1 MEGSTLAKLSQER
14 SAVSNRVAQVR
25 HERSHGEESAAPAV
39 RRRSRNRDGSRKRDG
54 SRAGPASPAESRL
67 ADEPRRE
74 ETVPAEPAH
83 GGEPSPAGAAVQA
96 GTGGQAGAGGQL
108 GATVQA
114 GAAAQAGTA
123 AKARAAPPVA
133 GVRPV
138 VAVTGAAHG
147 LGLALTTRL
156 AESAL
161 VGRVVAIDDIRGDVS
176 GVTWRIVDVRDP
188 ALAGRLADVDVVI
201 HTDLDLSPDSDAKIR
216 RAFNVRGAQTVLTAA
231 AAGGVSRV
239 VLVTSAMV
247 YGATPGNPVPLP
259 EDAPLSAESDDSVVG
274 DLLEIEHL
282 AERSSRSHLGLQV
295 CIARPA
301 ALVGDGIDTLITRHF
316 EAPRLLAVKGCA
328 AAWQFC
334 HVGDLVSA
342 LELAAAGQVAGAF
355 AVGSDGWLEQ
365 DELEEIAGL
374 RRIELPAGL
383 TFATAQRLHR
393 AGITPAPVA
402 DLRYVVYPWV
412 VDCKALRE
420 AGWHPGLSNAD
431 VLEVLLEQRVGHHA
445 VAGRRL
451 ARKDATIT
459 AAGATVAVIGTAAI
473 VRQVR
478 RRRRGS

>member
-1 MEGSTLAKLSQER
+1 
-14 SAVSNRVAQVR
+14 VSHRVAQVR
-25 HERSHGEESAAPAV
+25 RQRSPA
-39 RRRSRNRDGSRKRDG
+39 
-54 SRAGPASPAESRL
+54 AGPARRADRGDAAGRPAADRRQQPSVTRL
-67 ADEPRRE
+67 PGTDSSAVEP
-74 ETVPAEPAH
+74 VPAERA
-83 GGEPSPAGAAVQA
+83 EPVGSEQ
-96 GTGGQAGAGGQL
+96 
-108 GATVQA
+108 
-114 GAAAQAGTA
+114 
-123 AKARAAPPVA
+123 
-133 GVRPV
+133 RPV
-138 VAVTGAAHG
+138 VAITGAAHG

-156 AESAL
+156 ANSDL
-161 VGRVVAIDDIRGDVS
+161 VGRVVAIDGTRGDVK
-176 GVTWRIVDVRDP
+176 GVTWRIVNVRDP
-188 ALAGRLADVDVVI
+188 ALAGRLAGVDVIVHTDVDM
-201 HTDLDLSPDSDAKIR
+201 SPDTEARTR

-247 YGATPGNPVPLP
+247 YGARPDNSVPLP
-259 EDAPLSAESDDSVVG
+259 EDAPLSPDSDDSVVG

-282 AERSSRSHLGLQV
+282 AERSPRTHPGLQV
-295 CIARPA
+295 TVARPA

-328 AAWQFC
+328 ARWQFC
-334 HVGDLVSA
+334 HVDDLTAA
-342 LELAAAGQVAGAF
+342 LELAAAGRVAGAF

-365 DELEEIAGL
+365 DELEDIAGL
-374 RRIELPAGL
+374 RRIELPPGL

-393 AGITPAPVA
+393 AGLTPAPVS

-420 AGWHPGLSNAD
+420 AGWLPRYDNAAA
-431 VLEVLLEQRVGHHA
+431 LQVLLDQRGGHHA

-451 ARKDATIT
+451 DRKDATIT